1 MGIPWRRKPAYEAGK
16 PAAAAV
22 SEGDVEKPAP
32 APGRDARARSVL
44 DIVKDFQVYLC
55 VFICRPQRLALTHY
69 SRMPPPCQTRRRRRR
84 RRRATRHTT
93 RHNKQPKSQNNQ
105 NPKKKLPRL
114 ADAYRDDPLA
124 FPAELAA
131 FLATGAGAQWLGDV
145 VADFRGALP
154 RVRAPSSAELNSFV
168 IDRYRVCCVVVGCC
182 EL

>member
-69 SRMPPPCQTRRRRRR
+69 SRMPPPCQTRRRR
-84 RRRATRHTT
+84 
-93 RHNKQPKSQNNQ
+93 P
-105 NPKKKLPRL
+105 
-114 ADAYRDDPLA
+114 
-124 FPAELAA
+124 
-131 FLATGAGAQWLGDV
+131 
-145 VADFRGALP
+145 
-154 RVRAPSSAELNSFV
+154 APSLRPRAAAAAAAAV
-168 IDRYRVCCVVVGCC
+168 AWPC
-182 EL
+182 